1 LVINETTLYENPYCG
16 GEGVH
21 MSSNATIGQVEVTRY
36 IQSTVKFNSGNTTI
50 WVDPFGLNDDLIKG
64 DKADIILLTHEHGDH
79 FNLDAINAV
88 SKDNTILVCNN
99 SGIEEK
105 IKGNVSSELVVMKEG
120 DKNLVSGIN
129 VEAVAGYNDF
139 HPRNNGHDSFNIGFI
154 FEFGGVRILNAGDTD
169 LIEEFSA
176 MSPLD
181 LALLPIG
188 NAGYT
193 MDEND
198 AAKAVNEM
206 LKPGTV
212 IPVHYG
218 FATGGDPEKFK
229 SLINSGINVE
239 ILDPL
244 NPMKAG

>member
-1 LVINETTLYENPYCG
+1 
-16 GEGVH
+16 
-21 MSSNATIGQVEVTRY
+21 MSSNISVGQVEITRY
-36 IQSTVKFNSGNTTI
+36 IQSTVKFTSGDTTI
-50 WVDPFGLNDDLIKG
+50 WVDPFGVNEELIAG

-88 SKDNTILVCNN
+88 SKKGTILVCNN

-105 IKGNVSSELVVMKEG
+105 IKGNVTSDLVVMKEG
-120 DKNLVSGIN
+120 DKNSVSGLS
-129 VEAVAGYNDF
+129 VEAVAGYNDV

-154 FEFGGVRILNAGDTD
+154 FEFGGLRILNTGDTD
-169 LIEEFSA
+169 LIQEFA
-176 MSPLD
+176 TMSPLD
-181 LALLPIG
+181 LVLLPIG

-193 MDEND
+193 MDESD
-198 AAKAVNEM
+198 AAKAINDM
-206 LKPGTV
+206 LKPSTV

-229 SLINSGINVE
+229 SLISSGINVE
-239 ILDPL
+239 ILEPL

>member
-1 LVINETTLYENPYCG
+1 
-16 GEGVH
+16 
-21 MSSNATIGQVEVTRY
+21 MSSNVSVGQVEITRY
-36 IQSTVKFNSGNTTI
+36 IQSTVKFKSGDTTI
-50 WVDPFGLNDDLIKG
+50 WIDPFGVNDELIAG

-88 SKDNTILVCNN
+88 SKDGTILVCNN

-105 IKGNVSSELVVMKEG
+105 IKGNVTSDLLVMKEG
-120 DKNLVSGIN
+120 DKNSVSGLSI
-129 VEAVAGYNDF
+129 EAVAGYNDF
-139 HPRNNGHDSFNIGFI
+139 HPRNNGHNSFNIGFI
-154 FEFGGVRILNAGDTD
+154 FEFGGLRILNTGDTD
-169 LIEEFSA
+169 LIQEFASMA
-176 MSPLD
+176 PLD

-193 MDEND
+193 MDEAD
-198 AAKAVNEM
+198 AAKAVNDM

-239 ILDPL
+239 ILEPL